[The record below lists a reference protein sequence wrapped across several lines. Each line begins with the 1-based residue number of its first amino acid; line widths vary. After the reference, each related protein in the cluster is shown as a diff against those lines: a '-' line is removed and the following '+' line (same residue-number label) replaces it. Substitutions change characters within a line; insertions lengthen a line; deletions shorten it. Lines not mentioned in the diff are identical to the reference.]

1 MKRTL
6 IYVSFSSLFL
16 FSCGMGKNAT
26 NRTPKP
32 AGETLLESY
41 CNSDEYLSNN
51 DYFRSTGIG
60 ESMDQM
66 TANKKARS
74 NAQSELAKTIKSTMQ
89 IVGDNYVKSSE
100 VNNKEELTETFQE
113 MSRTIVDQELV
124 GAIKICEKYT
134 KTAEGNY
141 KCYMAIELSGSDIL
155 SKYNEKLSKDDQ
167 IKADYN
173 YETFK
178 ETFNEEMKKLEE
190 KEKQK
195 K

>member
-6 IYVSFSSLFL
+6 IYLSFSALFL
-16 FSCGMGKNAT
+16 SSCGMGKNAADSKS
-26 NRTPKP
+26 KP

-41 CNSDEYLSNN
+41 CSSDEYLSNN
-51 DYFRSTGIG
+51 DYFRATGIG

-74 NAQSELAKTIKSTMQ
+74 NAQSELAKTIKSMMQ

-124 GAIKICEKYT
+124 GAVKICEKYT

-178 ETFNEEMKKLEE
+178 ETFEKEMEKLEE
-190 KEKQK
+190 EQK

>member
-16 FSCGMGKNAT
+16 LSCGMGKNA
-26 NRTPKP
+26 TPKP
-32 AGETLLESY
+32 AGETLLETY
-41 CNSDEYLSNN
+41 CSSDEYLSNN
-51 DYFRSTGIG
+51 DYFRATGIG

-113 MSRTIVDQELV
+113 MARTIVDQELV

-155 SKYNEKLSKDDQ
+155 AKYNERLSKDDQ

-178 ETFNEEMKKLEE
+178 ETFDKEMEKLKE
-190 KEKQK
+190 KEEQK